1 MAAIANKKGFNCGG
15 TLVASKWI
23 VSAAHC
29 FFKDAGR
36 TDKPYTPDEL
46 KVILGDH
53 DKSKTEDSDITI
65 TIRIEGFTIHPQYNG
80 YVRGKDI
87 ALVKLAE
94 EVDLKMYAPACIANT
109 RDTFTG
115 KNAWVYG
122 ENLYFQMLLIF

>member
-1 MAAIANKKGFNCGG
+1 MAAIANPKKFYCGG

-23 VSAAHC
+23 LSAAHC
-29 FFKDAGR
+29 FFKDKKR
-36 TDKPYTPDEL
+36 TEKQYTPDEL
-46 KVILGDH
+46 KVVLGEH
-53 DKSKTEDSDITI
+53 DKSKTSDSDITI
-65 TIRIEGFTIHPQYNG
+65 TIRIEGFTVHPQYNG
-80 YVRGKDI
+80 VLTGKDI

-122 ENLYFQMLLIF
+122 ENL